1 MAIPGG
7 EDRLRHVM
15 DDQKAGQMARQTAIQ
30 ARHRAMQVLHLLQ
43 GIMMA
48 HYHLQMVIKFINLAG

>member
-15 DDQKAGQMARQTAIQ
+15 CDLKAGQMARQTA
-30 ARHRAMQVLHLLQ
+30 MQVLRRLQ

-48 HYHLQMVIKFINLAG
+48 PHQLQMVIKFINLAG